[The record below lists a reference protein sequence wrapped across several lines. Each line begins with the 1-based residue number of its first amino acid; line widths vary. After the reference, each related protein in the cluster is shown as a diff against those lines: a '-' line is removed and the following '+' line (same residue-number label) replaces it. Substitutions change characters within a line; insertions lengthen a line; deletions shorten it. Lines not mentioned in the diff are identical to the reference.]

1 MAGNGSLNDAMITQ
15 FLLIAVIILAS
26 VGAVLLRPRMR
37 RDASTVANLRATL
50 DLLAQDMRL
59 MTQMGGAVQVESR
72 LGAGRVFRF
81 DIRLR
86 ARRASDLGRSGQS
99 AAEPAEKRAAPD
111 IATPR
116 HILVAEDNTTNRL
129 VVTRMLERQGH
140 SVVAVENGHEAVALV
155 QRENVDLVLMDVM
168 MPELDGLSATAQI
181 RALPGSQSRLPI
193 RRWIPSSPAAPKRL
207 ASCSS
212 WWSSVRPWRKGSTR
226 CAHGGAQRRG
236 RSVRGVVHAVG
247 PADRSR
253 ITRASAVAAA
263 AAAAAVSMAAA

>member
-15 FLLIAVIILAS
+15 FLLIAMIMLAS
-26 VGAVLLRPRMR
+26 VGAVLLRTRMR

-72 LGAGRVFRF
+72 LGAGSVFRF

-99 AAEPAEKRAAPD
+99 AAEPAKKRAAPD
-111 IATPR
+111 IAAPR

-140 SVVAVENGHEAVALV
+140 SVVALV

-236 RSVRGVVHAVG
+236 RSVRGVVHAVS

-263 AAAAAVSMAAA
+263 AAAVSMAAA